1 MKKGLESSRSPILLI
16 KINLYPIINF
26 KLQIYEKYFN
36 PKGNERL
43 YFAFFL
49 FGEEEILCL
58 ANTVFTTSDTCP
70 DKSAAI

>member
-1 MKKGLESSRSPILLI
+1 MKNIST
-16 KINLYPIINF
+16 
-26 KLQIYEKYFN
+26 
-36 PKGNERL
+36 KGNERL

-70 DKSAAI
+70 DKGSAI